1 MDNTT
6 VSVYARIQD
15 PLRFVTEFGM
25 SLAKSQM
32 FGCSNP
38 EQGHVMAMACL
49 TEGISPVEVAKKYH
63 IIQGRLSMRSDAM
76 LAKFREIGGKHRVI
90 QRDSQAAEIEL
101 TIDGQTQTFRFTFE
115 EAKQEKFV
123 YGKDGKTLKDNWA
136 TPRGQM
142 QMLWAR
148 VASDGVRCMAPEVN
162 AGTYTPEEVKDFT
175 DSNGSGNVGGG
186 VNGSGAGFLRAG
198 SVQFPSTINTSG
210 QPEGEAAVIDAEY
223 RVVPDAAAPLESV
236 TQASTAAS
244 PPAGKESQNFVD
256 PSGYAEVTAGEG
268 YCTAEQSAAIRNL
281 YVELVVPY
289 EVQEGILRKRNVQS
303 LRNLT
308 VQQAAEIIAGLEAKR
323 KASQAPKS

>member
-1 MDNTT
+1 MENTT

-15 PLRFVTEFGM
+15 PLKFVQEFGL

-49 TEGISPVEVAKKYH
+49 CEGISPVEVSKKYH

-76 LAKFREIGGKHRVI
+76 LAKFRELGGKHRVI
-90 QRDSQAAEIEL
+90 ERTSEAAEIEL
-101 TIDGQTQTFRFTFE
+101 TIDGQTQRFRFTFE
-115 EAKQEKFV
+115 EAKQEKFPF
-123 YGKDGKTLKDNWA
+123 GKDGKTLKDNWA

-162 AGTYTPEEVKDFT
+162 AGTYTPEEVKDFS
-175 DSNGSGNVGGG
+175 DDRGGG
-186 VNGSGAGFLRAG
+186 KGGNAAG
-198 SVQFPSTINTSG
+198 SVATGPLPVGPQQFPTSINTSG
-210 QPEGEAAVIDAEY
+210 QPEGEAEVIDAEF
-223 RVVPDAAAPLESV
+223 RVVPDAAVPLESV
-236 TQASTAAS
+236 AQASAAAS
-244 PPAGKESQNFVD
+244 PPAGKDDRNFTE
-256 PSGYAEVTAGEG
+256 PSGHAEVMAGEG
-268 YCTAEQSAAIRNL
+268 FCTASQSAAIRNL

-289 EVQEGILRKRNVQS
+289 EVQERILRSRNVQS

-308 VQQAAEIIAGLEAKR
+308 AQQADEIIAKLEETR
-323 KASQAPKS
+323 KVPKS

>member
-1 MDNTT
+1 MENTT
-6 VSVYARIQD
+6 VSVYARITD
-15 PLRFVTEFGM
+15 PLKFVTEFGM

-76 LAKFREIGGKHRVI
+76 LAKFRELGGKHRIVE
-90 QRDSQAAEIEL
+90 RTADAAEIEL
-101 TIDGQTQTFRFTFE
+101 TLDGQSQKFRFTFE

-136 TPRGQM
+136 TPRGRM

-162 AGTYTPEEVKDFT
+162 AGTYTPEEVRDFT
-175 DSNGSGNVGGG
+175 DGNGVGASNGNGN
-186 VNGSGAGFLRAG
+186 GASVLPAG
-198 SVQFPSTINTSG
+198 PAQFPSSINTSG
-210 QPEGEAAVIDAEY
+210 QPEGEASEIVDAEFQ
-223 RVVPDAAAPLESV
+223 VKPDAAV
-236 TQASTAAS
+236 TPGPVAQSSTSSAS
-244 PPAGKESQNFVD
+244 PPAGKAVPESHFAD
-256 PSGYAEVTAGEG
+256 VTKGEG
-268 YCTAEQSAAIRNL
+268 YCTAEQSEAIRNL

-289 EVQEGILRKRNVQS
+289 EVQEGILKKRGVQS

-308 VQQAAEIIAGLEAKR
+308 TQQAAEIIAALEAKR
-323 KASQAPKS
+323 PPKS